1 MNIRIVDS
9 HLREFLKT
17 KASAS
22 EIAKNL
28 SLTSVSVEKLEKIAS
43 DFVYEIEV
51 TTNRADLMSVI
62 GIAREAS
69 VILPEFGID
78 ASFMPPKYLKPK
90 VQGNEKIEIENDP
103 KLVKRICA
111 AVLEV
116 KIGESPKFIKERLEN
131 AGIRSLN
138 NLVDVTNYL
147 MREIGH
153 PAHVFDFDKLGGKIK
168 ITASQGGELIE
179 TLDDKKHRLFAGD
192 IIAVNEKGE
201 VVDLLGIMGLKN
213 SVVSDNTKR
222 ILLFLDN
229 NDPARIRKTSM
240 NQAIRTEAAV
250 LNEKGVDPNLALDAL
265 YRGIE
270 LYEKYASGLVIS
282 ETVDIYEEKPKTN
295 SIKISFEKINK
306 LIGESVPNNSS
317 ATILKKLGFEVKET
331 KAGLEVKP
339 PSFRVN
345 DVKIEEDLVEE
356 IARVYGYHRIQS
368 ILPPLKAVPPFSLT
382 GDSFYWEDRV
392 KLAMKYWGFTE
403 VLTYSMVSEGLF
415 EGMTEDALK
424 IANPLS
430 VDLLYMRK
438 TLVPSLFSVVKE
450 NNSTDNI
457 KIFELSNIYQK
468 RPGSLP
474 LEKLKFAGV
483 VKGKVSFFE
492 IKGLIEAIFEDL
504 GIKNF
509 KFGKREDEMIGA
521 DTLIDNQKA
530 GDIEILDDNFIDFEL
545 DFEQIVKNASL
556 SKKYSPITKYP
567 PIVED
572 LSISLNE
579 NIATQEVIEEIKNT
593 DGLILDVSL
602 IDQFANKR
610 TFHITYQNPSKNL
623 TNQEVSEI
631 REKIK
636 RNLTDKFQ
644 AKF

>member
-1 MNIRIVDS
+1 MNIRITDS

-28 SLTSVSVEKLEKIAS
+28 SLTSVSVEKLEKIAG

-51 TTNRADLMSVI
+51 TTNRVDLMSVV
-62 GIAREAS
+62 GLAREAS

-78 ASFMPPKYLKPK
+78 ASFSPPKYSKPK
-90 VQGNEKIEIENDP
+90 TLGSEKIEIENDP

-111 AVLEV
+111 TVIEV

-192 IIAVNEKGE
+192 IIAVNERGE

-229 NDPARIRKTSM
+229 NDPTSIRKTSM

-270 LYEKYASGLVIS
+270 LYEKYADGKVVS
-282 ETVDIYEEKPKTN
+282 EIIDIYEEKPKTN
-295 SIKISFEKINK
+295 TIKISFEKINK
-306 LIGESVPNNSS
+306 LIGEAVPNNGS
-317 ATILKKLGFEVKET
+317 AAILRKLGFEVKET

-339 PSFRVN
+339 PSFRTN

-368 ILPPLKAVPPFSLT
+368 ILPPLKATPPVSLT

-403 VLTYSMVSEGLF
+403 VYSYSMVSEGLF
-415 EGMTEDALK
+415 EGMLEDALK

-438 TLVPSLFSVVKE
+438 TLVPSLLAVVKE
-450 NNSTDNI
+450 NKSTENI
-457 KIFELSNIYQK
+457 KIFELSNVYQK
-468 RPGSLP
+468 RAGSLP

-483 VKGKVSFFE
+483 MKGKAIFFE

-509 KFGKREDEMIGA
+509 KFVKREDEMIGA
-521 DTLIDNQKA
+521 DILINNRKA
-530 GDIEILDDNFIDFEL
+530 GDIEVLDNNFIDFEL
-545 DFEQIVKNASL
+545 DFEEIVKNASL
-556 SKKYSPITKYP
+556 SKKYSPITKFP
-567 PIVED
+567 PVIED

-579 NIATQEVIEEIKNT
+579 NISTEEIIQEIKSTNE
-593 DGLILDVSL
+593 LVSDVSL
-602 IDQFANKR
+602 FDQFADKR
-610 TFHITYQNPSKNL
+610 TFHITYQDPSKNL

-636 RNLTDKFQ
+636 KNLTEKFQ
-644 AKF
+644 VKF